1 MRGTVLL
8 FVFALTLLLGC
19 SSEPSQA
26 TSVDGWAE
34 LFDGKTLKGWKRLNG
49 SAEFTIED
57 GVIVGRTKR
66 NTPNTFLAT
75 EQNYG
80 DFILEYEFHVDP
92 YINSGVQIRSQSNS
106 YQDGNVYGYQIEID
120 PSDRGWTAG
129 IYDQS
134 RRGWLYPGGLNPN
147 AAKAF
152 KQNEWNKVVV
162 EAIGSEI
169 RTFLNDQPIA
179 HLVDNMTPKGF
190 IALQVHSVDRAELV
204 GREIKWRNLRI
215 KTSNLER
222 RAGEV
227 PYVVNLVPNNLS
239 DAEKKMGWISLF
251 DGNTDQWRGAHREGF
266 PTDGWKTQ
274 NGELQVVES
283 GGAEAQN
290 GGDIVTRD
298 EFDAFEFQVD
308 FKLKK
313 GANSGIK
320 YFVTEGYGMK
330 EGSAIGPEFQLLD
343 NENHP
348 DAKAGIA
355 GNRTLASLYDLIK
368 AEIAD
373 DRSVNQPGEWNHAR
387 IVARPNKTVEHWING
402 VKVVS
407 YTRGSA
413 DFRKLVKGS
422 KYKDWKAFG
431 EAAQGHILLQDH
443 GNAVSFRSI
452 KVRHLTS

>member
-1 MRGTVLL
+1 MRSMGFL
-8 FVFALTLLLGC
+8 FVCALALLAGC
-19 SSEPSQA
+19 SSEPSA
-26 TSVDGWAE
+26 VTTADGWIE
-34 LFDGKTLKGWKRLNG
+34 LFNGENLDGWKRLNG
-49 SAEFTIED
+49 NAEYTVEE
-57 GVIVGRTKR
+57 GEIVGRTKR

-75 EQNYG
+75 EQDFG
-80 DFILEYEFHVDP
+80 DFVLEYEFHVDP
-92 YINSGVQIRSQSNS
+92 YINSGVQIRSLSNS
-106 YQDGNVYGYQIEID
+106 YQSGNVHGYQIEID

-134 RRGWLYPGGLNPN
+134 RRGWLYPGGLNPDG
-147 AAKAF
+147 AKAF

-169 RTFLNDQPIA
+169 RTWLNGQPIA
-179 HLVDNMTPKGF
+179 HLIDDMTPKGF
-190 IALQVHSVDRAELV
+190 VALQIHSIDRAELV
-204 GREIKWRNLRI
+204 GREIKWRNIRI
-215 KTSNLER
+215 KTNGLTPR
-222 RAGEV
+222 DGEV
-227 PYVVNLVPNNLS
+227 PYVVNLMPNTIS
-239 DAEKKMGWISLF
+239 AAEKKLGWVSLF
-251 DGNTDQWRGAHREGF
+251 DGNADQWRGAHQEDF
-266 PTDGWKTQ
+266 PAQGWNIQ

-298 EFDAFEFQVD
+298 EFGAFEFQVE
-308 FKLKK
+308 FKLTK

-343 NENHP
+343 NANHP
-348 DAKAGIA
+348 DAKNGIA

-373 DRSVNQPGEWNHAR
+373 ERFVNKIGEWNHAR
-387 IVARPNKTVEHWING
+387 ILARPNKTVEHWLNG

-413 DFRKLVKGS
+413 NFRKLVKGS

-443 GNAVSFRSI
+443 GNAVNFRSV
-452 KVRHLTS
+452 KVRRL